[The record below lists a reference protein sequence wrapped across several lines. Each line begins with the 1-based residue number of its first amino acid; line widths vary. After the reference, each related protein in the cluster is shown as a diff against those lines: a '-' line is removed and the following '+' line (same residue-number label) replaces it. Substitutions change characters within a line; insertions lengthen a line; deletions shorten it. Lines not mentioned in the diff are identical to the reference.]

1 MKLKPL
7 LDKIVVKPDVRVLSK
22 ILIVNNKEVE
32 NMGTVVAVGP
42 GKKLPNGRRED
53 MPIEVGK
60 RVRFGT
66 MNGDRG
72 EEYLKYFP
80 YFEDGVKY
88 LVMSWQDICFA
99 EEENEKE
106 KDSISQSN

>member
-53 MPIEVGK
+53 MPIEVGA

-72 EEYLKYFP
+72 EEYLRYHP
-80 YFEDGVKY
+80 YIEDGVKY
-88 LVMSWQDICFA
+88 LIMSWADICWID
-99 EEENEKE
+99 E
-106 KDSISQSN
+106 